1 MKKIYSIILGNNQ
14 NNLFG
19 SKNDAI
25 LIYNLFYSF
34 YLKDKN
40 WQEPNIY
47 LNKNLKIEEIMK
59 KIDSFKIDSIKNNE
73 SLIIYFSGHSDKN
86 GKLQFYNKFYSNN
99 DLLKILKLFNFRYI
113 YIIIDSCFSKNFIIE
128 NRYKNETN
136 YIISTSENQKSKE
149 ILIDYNQEMFIYKN
163 IDNRKN
169 KMVVGI
175 FTLYFYRI
183 LKNKNLSNLD
193 LWEYV
198 IINNPLWKIIE
209 RIYNQKIYFIK
220 K

>member
-14 NNLFG
+14 NDLFG
-19 SKNDAI
+19 STNDAI

-34 YLKDKN
+34 YLNNKN

-47 LNKNLKIEEIMK
+47 LNNNLKIDEIIK
-59 KIDSFKIDSIKNNE
+59 KIYSFNISSFDKDT

-99 DLLKILKLFNFRYI
+99 DLVNLLKLFDINCT

-128 NRYKNETN
+128 KKYKNTTK
-136 YIISTSENQKSKE
+136 YIVSSSENQTSKE
-149 ILIDYNQEMFIYKN
+149 ILVDYDKDMFTYKDIN
-163 IDNRKN
+163 KKNN
-169 KMVVGI
+169 KMVIGI

-183 LKNKNLSNLD
+183 IKNKNLSNLNN
-193 LWEYV
+193 WESV
-198 IINNPLWKIIE
+198 IINNPIWKIIE